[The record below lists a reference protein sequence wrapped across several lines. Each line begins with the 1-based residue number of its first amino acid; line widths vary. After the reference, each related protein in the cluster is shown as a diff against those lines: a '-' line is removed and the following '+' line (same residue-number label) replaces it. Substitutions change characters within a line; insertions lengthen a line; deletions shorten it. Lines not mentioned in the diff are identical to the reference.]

1 MNNSDSRTGGDV
13 PFPEPSEEIVALY
26 KQHVPL
32 YLSELHAAIANDDHP
47 SVQFHCHKMSSAM
60 KTMGFDNIADLL
72 EMIQREKPQ
81 GEELVKIGTK
91 VEKLVEHTL
100 VLLSK

>member
-1 MNNSDSRTGGDV
+1 MNNSDTSNTGSV

-32 YLSELHAAIANDDHP
+32 YLSELRTAIENDDHP

-72 EMIQREKPQ
+72 ETIQRDKPQ
-81 GEELVKIGTK
+81 GEELLKIGNK